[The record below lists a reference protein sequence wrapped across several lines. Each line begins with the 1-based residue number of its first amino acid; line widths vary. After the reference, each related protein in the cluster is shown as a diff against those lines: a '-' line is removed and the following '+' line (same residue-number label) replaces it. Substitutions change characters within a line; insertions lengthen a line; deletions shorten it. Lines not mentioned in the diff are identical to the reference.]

1 MPWPVT
7 HILIAEAFYAPYF
20 SHLDHQ
26 QFIVGNSFPDIRYPA
41 KIDRHLTHFRA
52 ISMEELQTATPFRA
66 GVMFHSVVDGLWNEI
81 LLRDNAALFAV
92 IPHDKIMIHTM
103 KVLQDKYLYE
113 RREDWEKISGYFSK
127 IILEELD
134 YGVEGSMVKRWHQVL
149 GNYLRKP
156 PQIEDLEMLKASLP
170 LEMVENIRIYYQRF
184 CNVPL
189 LKEHLVRFC
198 ESAQTKMLDFSL
210 NKRF

>member
-41 KIDRHLTHFRA
+41 KVDRHLTHFG
-52 ISMEELQTATPFRA
+52 SVSLEELQSLTPFRA

-81 LLRDNAALFAV
+81 LLRDNTELFAV

-103 KVLQDKYLYE
+103 KVLQDGYLYE
-113 RREDWEKISGYFSK
+113 RGKDWEKISGYFSE
-127 IILEELD
+127 IIPEELD
-134 YGVEGSMVKRWHQVL
+134 YSIEGSMVRRWHQVL

-156 PQIEDLEMLKASLP
+156 PQIEDLEMLKASLSI
-170 LEMVENIRIYYQRF
+170 EMVENIRIYTQKYANQ
-184 CNVPL
+184 PI
-189 LKEHLVRFC
+189 LKDQLVRFC
-198 ESAQTKMLDFSL
+198 DTAKALIP
-210 NKRF
+210 RF